1 MYVQWPDAIMC
12 TEYMKVRPETIRS
25 VWTAMVIWEET
36 MRIIIIGCGKVGLS
50 LAEQLNEEHHDLV
63 IIDSSAESLQEVPEN
78 IDAMKIVG
86 NGSSIQTL
94 LEAGVDEADI
104 LIAVTESD
112 ELNLLCGLIA
122 KKAGNC
128 HTIARVRNPVYS
140 KEIEFIKERL
150 GVSMVINPELTAAT
164 EIARLLRFPSAI
176 NIDTFAKGRVELLK
190 FKVRPEFGLNDVP
203 VSKL

>member
-12 TEYMKVRPETIRS
+12 TDYMKVWPETIRS

-122 KKAGNC
+122 
-128 HTIARVRNPVYS
+128 
-140 KEIEFIKERL
+140 
-150 GVSMVINPELTAAT
+150 
-164 EIARLLRFPSAI
+164 
-176 NIDTFAKGRVELLK
+176 
-190 FKVRPEFGLNDVP
+190 
-203 VSKL
+203 

>member
-1 MYVQWPDAIMC
+1 MC
-12 TEYMKVRPETIRS
+12 TEYVEVRAEIIGYAR
-25 VWTAMVIWEET
+25 TATVIWEET

-112 ELNLLCGLIA
+112 ELNLL
-122 KKAGNC
+122 
-128 HTIARVRNPVYS
+128 
-140 KEIEFIKERL
+140 
-150 GVSMVINPELTAAT
+150 
-164 EIARLLRFPSAI
+164 
-176 NIDTFAKGRVELLK
+176 
-190 FKVRPEFGLNDVP
+190 
-203 VSKL
+203 